1 MKEYGHN
8 MQTETEKRL
17 MPNANR
23 TRAILAAQKVRRVDD
38 PKAIEQA
45 LKLTPEQRREMYAPK
60 PATAAPQHLG
70 GSEWVRA
77 WRTVERITY
86 GLTAFSALLFGGLVA
101 GESKKAIKK

>member
-1 MKEYGHN
+1 
-8 MQTETEKRL
+8 

-77 WRTVERITY
+77 WRTVEKLTY

>member
-1 MKEYGHN
+1 

>member
-1 MKEYGHN
+1 MTLGESTTPRERVKH
-8 MQTETEKRL
+8 L
-17 MPNANR
+17 ANANR